1 MRKAKAI
8 IACMGALAVLVT
20 VQSATAQVKNVVP
33 GKVVTQRKVVP
44 QGKLEGV
51 WKVTEFSTSV
61 SSVSTIT
68 TTAQPG
74 IFIFTKKHYSI
85 MFISSDKP
93 RPELPLQN
101 PTDAQK
107 STAWGPFSANSGPY
121 EIKGTTLTTHPVV
134 AKNPAVMK
142 PGAFVTYDF
151 KIQENTLLLTPRE
164 SNTVPGGNPPTF
176 KLARLE

>member
-1 MRKAKAI
+1 MKTSLKV
-8 IACMGALAVLVT
+8 IACIAALAVFMV
-20 VQSATAQVKNVVP
+20 VQSAFAQGKNAVS
-33 GKVVTQRKVVP
+33 GKVIAQSKGVTQGTL
-44 QGKLEGV
+44 QGA
-51 WKVTEFSTSV
+51 WKVTEFSTSI
-61 SSVSTIT
+61 SSASKIT

-85 MFISSDKP
+85 MFLSIDKP
-93 RPELPLQN
+93 RPEVPLQN

-107 STAWGPFSANSGPY
+107 VAAWGPLSANSGSY
-121 EIKGTTLTTHPVV
+121 EIKGTTLTTHPMM

-151 KIQENTLLLTPRE
+151 KIQGNTLLLTPKE

-176 KLARLE
+176 KLVRLE

>member
-1 MRKAKAI
+1 MKTSLKV
-8 IACMGALAVLVT
+8 IACLAALAVLVT
-20 VQSATAQVKNVVP
+20 VQSAVAQSQNVVP
-33 GKVVTQRKVVP
+33 TRGVTQAKLVT
-44 QGKLEGV
+44 QGTLQGV
-51 WKVTEFSTSV
+51 WKVTEFSTSI
-61 SSVSTIT
+61 SSASKIT

-85 MFISSDKP
+85 MFLSIDKP
-93 RPELPLQN
+93 RPEVPPKN

-107 STAWGPFSANSGPY
+107 VAAWEPLSANSGSY
-121 EIKGTTLTTHPVV
+121 EIKGTTLTTHPLI

-151 KIQENTLLLTPRE
+151 KIQGNTLLLTPKE

-176 KLARLE
+176 KFLRLE

>member
-1 MRKAKAI
+1 MRKAKI
-8 IACMGALAVLVT
+8 VIACMVALVVLVT
-20 VQSATAQVKNVVP
+20 IHSAAAQVKKVMP
-33 GKVVTQRKVVP
+33 GKVVA

-51 WKVTEFSTSV
+51 WKITEFSTSV
-61 SSVSTIT
+61 SSASTIT

-93 RPELPLQN
+93 RPDLPLQN
-101 PTDAQK
+101 ATDAQRVA
-107 STAWGPFSANSGPY
+107 AWGPFSANSGTY

-134 AKNPAVMK
+134 AKHPAVMK

-151 KIQENTLLLTPRE
+151 KIEGNTRLLTPKE
-164 SNTVPGGNPPTF
+164 SNTVPGGNPPTY
-176 KLARLE
+176 KLVRLE

>member
-1 MRKAKAI
+1 MKTSLI
-8 IACMGALAVLVT
+8 VVACVAALAVFVS
-20 VQSATAQVKNVVP
+20 VQSVVAQAKKVVPSKVEAQVK
-33 GKVVTQRKVVP
+33 GVTQGTL
-44 QGKLEGV
+44 QGA
-51 WKVTEFSTSV
+51 WKVTEFSTSI
-61 SSVSTIT
+61 SSASKIT

-85 MFISSDKP
+85 MYLSTDKP
-93 RPELPLQN
+93 RPEIPLKN

-107 STAWGPFSANSGPY
+107 VATWEPLSANSGSY
-121 EIKGTTLTTHPVV
+121 EINGTTLTTHPMI

-151 KIQENTLLLTPRE
+151 KIQGNTLLLTPKE

-176 KLARLE
+176 NLLRLE

>member
-1 MRKAKAI
+1 MKASLKVI
-8 IACMGALAVLVT
+8 SCMAALAVLVS
-20 VQSATAQVKNVVP
+20 VQSAVAQAK
-33 GKVVTQRKVVP
+33 KVVP
-44 QGKLEGV
+44 SKVETRAKGVTQGTLQGA
-51 WKVTEFSTSV
+51 WKVTEFSTSI
-61 SSVSTIT
+61 SSASKIT

-85 MFISSDKP
+85 MFLSIDKP
-93 RPELPLQN
+93 RPEVPPKN

-107 STAWGPFSANSGPY
+107 VAAWEPLSANSGFY
-121 EIKGTTLTTHPVV
+121 EINGTTLTTHPLI

-142 PGAFVTYDF
+142 PGGFVTYDF
-151 KIQENTLLLTPRE
+151 IIQGNTLLLTPRE

>member
-1 MRKAKAI
+1 MKTSVKI
-8 IACMGALAVLVT
+8 IACMAALAVLVT
-20 VQSATAQVKNVVP
+20 VQSAAAQVKNVMP
-33 GKVVTQRKVVP
+33 GKVTAQAKGVTQGIL
-44 QGKLEGV
+44 QGV

-61 SSVSTIT
+61 SSASTIT

-74 IFIFTKKHYSI
+74 IFIFTKKNYSI
-85 MFISSDKP
+85 MFVSSDGP
-93 RPELPLQN
+93 RPDLPLQN

-107 STAWGPFSANSGPY
+107 TAAWGPFSANSGSY

-134 AKNPAVMK
+134 AKHPAVMK

-151 KIQENTLLLTPRE
+151 KIQGNTLLLTPKE

-176 KLARLE
+176 KLVRLE